1 MTATA
6 EHEVLSEVAAAV
18 GLAEGEDGVRDV
30 VRAVGRLEP
39 VAVRRVSRATEL
51 PVPIVS
57 AICNELRR
65 RGVVSP
71 ARPVRL
77 TPQGRNLFA
86 TGGVGVGVE
95 AACPTCAERE
105 IVVPASL
112 AGVVRK
118 LTALERSAPPT
129 RLELDQSHCTVETKI
144 RRVLLMHEER
154 ALDRKQ
160 VLLLGDD
167 DLTSLAIRIVAEE
180 LGAGASI
187 RRLVVVDVDT
197 AVVSF
202 LRRALRGAPFDV
214 ECVVHDLR
222 DPLPERLRG
231 ETDTVLTDPPYTTHG
246 AALFISRAA
255 QATEGRSR
263 ADVFLAFGGRHP
275 DTTLALQRAIAEM
288 GLVVRRL
295 VRNFNE
301 YLGAGALGGTSHLY
315 QLATTT
321 SLRPLYPGR
330 YDGPLYTGDLRKPVR
345 AFRCKRCRRPQ
356 RVGRGQMWPSVEALT
371 EGGCP
376 LCGGKAFVPLPRSP
390 ARR

>member
-1 MTATA
+1 MSATV
-6 EHEVLSEVAAAV
+6 EHDVVREVAAAV

-39 VAVRRVSRATEL
+39 VAVRKVSRATEL

-57 AICNELRR
+57 AICNELRK

-77 TPQGRNLFA
+77 TPEGRNLFA
-86 TGGVGVGVE
+86 TAGGALAVE

-129 RLELDQSHCTVETKI
+129 RLELDQSHCTVETKV

-154 ALDRKQ
+154 ALDGKR

-167 DLTSLAIRIVAEE
+167 DLTSLAIRTVAEE
-180 LGAGASI
+180 LGAGAAI
-187 RRLVVVDVDT
+187 RRLVVVDVDA

-202 LRRALRGAPFDV
+202 LRRTLRGAPFDV
-214 ECVVHDLR
+214 ECFVHDLR
-222 DPLPERLRG
+222 EPLPDRLRG
-231 ETDTVLTDPPYTTHG
+231 ADTVLTDPPYTTHG
-246 AALFISRAA
+246 AALFLSRAA

-275 DTTLALQRAIAEM
+275 DTTLAVQRAIAEM

-321 SLRPLYPGR
+321 SLRPLYQGR
-330 YDGPLYTGDLRKPVR
+330 YHGPLYTGDLREPVR
-345 AFRCKRCRRPQ
+345 AYRCKRCRRPQ
-356 RVGRGQMWPSVEALT
+356 RVGRGQTWPTVDALRD
-371 EGGCP
+371 GGCP
-376 LCGGKAFVPLPRSP
+376 RCGGKAFVPLPRSP